1 MRTKRMNERASIQTV
16 WLKHCWKV
24 PFRLFFC
31 HVQVSFS
38 ITHNLFW
45 FVSETQQQR
54 LQCRGDIIVEWH
66 SKFHSIYSLEVR
78 YFRRYEAHC
87 RSQSSSAKPIIVGT
101 IFPFVVG
108 LPLWPRSRRLP
119 GISVGWGQ
127 FFFLRGECGKFSL
140 LSPLLQLAI
149 SFYVWILSNVHTM
162 GTKSLSAF
170 VAAFVMQIATSWL
183 LFIMARNPNM
193 RYLVL
198 VSIDEQIEFSLS
210 LSSQSWFGCSRFY
223 GSFICAENLFCV
235 CLCFYVVV

>member
-1 MRTKRMNERASIQTV
+1 MSRWHHRGMAFKIPFNLFARSALFQEIWSSLSIAIV
-16 WLKHCWKV
+16 
-24 PFRLFFC
+24 FC
-31 HVQVSFS
+31 E
-38 ITHNLFW
+38 THNCWYDFS
-45 FVSETQQQR
+45 F
-54 LQCRGDIIVEWH
+54 CRRSALMTPNAKTARH
-66 SKFHSIYSLEVR
+66 
-78 YFRRYEAHC
+78 FRRMRA
-87 RSQSSSAKPIIVGT
+87 I
-101 IFPFVVG
+101 
-108 LPLWPRSRRLP
+108 
-119 GISVGWGQ
+119 
-127 FFFLRGECGKFSL
+127 FFLRGECGKFFL

-149 SFYVWILSNVHTM
+149 SFYVWILSNVLTL

-235 CLCFYVVV
+235 CQCFYVVV